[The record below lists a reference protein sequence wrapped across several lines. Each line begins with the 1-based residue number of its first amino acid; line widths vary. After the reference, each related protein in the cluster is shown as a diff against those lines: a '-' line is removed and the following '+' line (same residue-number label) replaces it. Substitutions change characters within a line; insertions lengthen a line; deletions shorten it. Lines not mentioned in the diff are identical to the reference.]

1 MKAQKLDNK
10 ILENGCNEVINAL
23 SKYPVPYK
31 IAILST
37 LIDSFPAEYMVVS
50 KEEFDEN

>member
-1 MKAQKLDNK
+1 MKAQKLNNK
-10 ILENGCNEVINAL
+10 LLEKGCTEVIDAL
-23 SKYPVPYK
+23 SKYSVPYK

-50 KEEFDEN
+50 KEESDD